1 MNKLILNT
9 ITAFLI
15 ISIIWLIYYLFKH
28 FQVDAEISKSVL
40 LGFAKT
46 SILKGFLLSVPFGVW
61 KYTQD
66 RNKEQA

>member
-9 ITAFLI
+9 IIAFLI

-28 FQVDAEISKSVL
+28 FQVDAEISKSAL
-40 LGFAKT
+40 LGFTKS

-61 KYTQD
+61 KYVQD